1 MMDIQSVFEDISEV
15 KKKLSIEVSAQVVS
29 EELNRIAQ
37 EFRKQ
42 VSVPGF
48 RKGRAPFE
56 LVKKRFEKDIREE
69 VTKRLI
75 PESYH
80 EVIRDKDIKPVR
92 SPSIEELDFQEG
104 KPLKYVAKFEVQP
117 VFEVP
122 DYKGLRVRLDI
133 PQSPEELLEKR
144 LRALR
149 EQHSTL
155 TTIDNRAIDLGD
167 YAVIDLHGRF
177 VSEEGLPLVGLD
189 PIDDENVVLEVG
201 GDQTYEAFTRAL
213 LGLNSGDE
221 KVFQVSY
228 PSDYPEQK
236 LAGQRVKFS
245 VRVHQIK
252 DKQVPALDDEFA
264 KDVGNFEN
272 LKELKENLQEEILR
286 YAETAKKDEIRNK
299 IVEAL
304 INLRSFEVPEILVE
318 EVLNNKLRDFAFK
331 LVSQGVDIAKAG
343 VDWPKIRSEFHP
355 SAQKEVRAHFLLKEI
370 SRQEEIE
377 ISDSEIDEE
386 IEKLARS
393 SDQGLHKIK
402 KHFAQKNRRLEL
414 IESLKQR
421 KMIDLLVEKGIVE
434 E

>member
-1 MMDIQSVFEDISEV
+1 MDIQSVFEDISEV

-29 EELNRIAQ
+29 EEHNRIAQ

-177 VSEEGLPLVGLD
+177 VSEEGLPLVGFD

-201 GDQTYEAFTRAL
+201 GAEGYL
-213 LGLNSGDE
+213 
-221 KVFQVSY
+221 VFWC
-228 PSDYPEQK
+228 K
-236 LAGQRVKFS
+236 
-245 VRVHQIK
+245 
-252 DKQVPALDDEFA
+252 
-264 KDVGNFEN
+264 N
-272 LKELKENLQEEILR
+272 L
-286 YAETAKKDEIRNK
+286 
-299 IVEAL
+299 V
-304 INLRSFEVPEILVE
+304 
-318 EVLNNKLRDFAFK
+318 
-331 LVSQGVDIAKAG
+331 
-343 VDWPKIRSEFHP
+343 
-355 SAQKEVRAHFLLKEI
+355 
-370 SRQEEIE
+370 
-377 ISDSEIDEE
+377 
-386 IEKLARS
+386 
-393 SDQGLHKIK
+393 
-402 KHFAQKNRRLEL
+402 
-414 IESLKQR
+414 
-421 KMIDLLVEKGIVE
+421 
-434 E
+434 